1 MLQNLDNEIRIISG
15 EEHDFMNKTLAD
27 FAQNPFLYDLYD
39 LMDDEEIK
47 EMAEQFEELRKELY
61 ENIAGNCRH

>member
-1 MLQNLDNEIRIISG
+1 
-15 EEHDFMNKTLAD
+15 MNKTLAD

-47 EMAEQFEELRKELY
+47 EMAEQVEELRKELY
-61 ENIAGNCRH
+61 ENIGGNCSY

>member
-15 EEHDFMNKTLAD
+15 EEHDIMNKTLAD

-47 EMAEQFEELRKELY
+47 EMAEQVEELRKELY
-61 ENIAGNCRH
+61 ENIGGNCSY